1 MLVVHGT
8 FHINP
13 DAVEDLRAVLAPVQ
27 AATRREPGC
36 LSYDWAQSLEQ
47 PGTLYSVEIWRS
59 RQDSDAHMKSDHVT
73 AGFADLAGMMTGQ
86 PQVVGFDGGEQVDL
100 LSP

>member
-8 FHINP
+8 FHIDP
-13 DAVEDLRAVLAPVQ
+13 TAVASLRALLEPVR

-36 LSYDWAQSLEQ
+36 ISYDWAQSLED
-47 PGTLYSVEIWRS
+47 PGTIYSVEIWRS

-73 AGFADLAGMMTGQ
+73 TGFADLPAMLIGP
-86 PQVVGFDGGEQVDL
+86 PQVVGFDSGAQIDL
-100 LSP
+100 LT